1 MDQKNKNLFE
11 IKKNII
17 FITGVSGQVGN
28 NLAKLFLENGCKVYG
43 IDQKKNKIRHKK
55 FIFFKQDITNEKGI
69 KNILNK
75 IIKTENK
82 IDVIINNAAVSF
94 FQIF

>member
-28 NLAKLFLENGCKVYG
+28 NLAKLF
-43 IDQKKNKIRHKK
+43 
-55 FIFFKQDITNEKGI
+55 
-69 KNILNK
+69 
-75 IIKTENK
+75 
-82 IDVIINNAAVSF
+82 
-94 FQIF
+94 